1 MLSYSEVVKMSKDE
15 LLELLSEKGIMFGT
29 DATIYQLRAALNRAR
44 NLEANIE
51 DAEDT
56 EIQGQDE
63 EQDSPSTPKLANR
76 MLTLIEDRDKLQ
88 MADAVAP
95 LLEPSGSSQQT
106 VMNMSRQEQI
116 EQNIRSMARETSEIN
131 QMMELYT
138 ARKKL
143 AELKLIVAELEG
155 MTTANAS
162 IHQVDLKDVEAMI
175 PEFSGDD
182 NLSVQVWIRELEKAA
197 EVHKLSV
204 TQCLS
209 IGTRLLRGSAKQYM
223 LYEKVSSC
231 PEMSATLTQVFGNR
245 MSNQE
250 IAKQLQKRTIGKSET
265 LMQYFITMRNIAQ
278 QGNFDEVDVV
288 KYIVDGLEEH
298 SGRAAPLYYCITLDE
313 LRQKLMRFQSVRL
326 ESNRKAVTMIPRPGA
341 VIPKDT
347 RCYNCRQ
354 MGHTAKDYKK
364 PKRPDNGCFICFEV
378 GHMHRQCPKRT
389 VGFTLPEAEETMDE
403 KPFIQYRKPNK
414 LFGKVILSIFK

>member
-1 MLSYSEVVKMSKDE
+1 MSKDE
-15 LLELLSEKGIMFGT
+15 LLELLSEKGIMFGA

-76 MLTLIEDRDKLQ
+76 MLTLIEDREKLQ

-106 VMNMSRQEQI
+106 VMNMSRQEPI

-209 IGTRLLRGSAKQYM
+209 IGTRLLRGSARQYM
-223 LYEKVSSC
+223 LYEKVSSW

-265 LMQYFITMRNIAQ
+265 LMQYFINNA
-278 QGNFDEVDVV
+278 
-288 KYIVDGLEEH
+288 
-298 SGRAAPLYYCITLDE
+298 
-313 LRQKLMRFQSVRL
+313 
-326 ESNRKAVTMIPRPGA
+326 
-341 VIPKDT
+341 
-347 RCYNCRQ
+347 
-354 MGHTAKDYKK
+354 
-364 PKRPDNGCFICFEV
+364 
-378 GHMHRQCPKRT
+378 
-389 VGFTLPEAEETMDE
+389 
-403 KPFIQYRKPNK
+403 
-414 LFGKVILSIFK
+414 